1 MVYLI
6 WILAIISTTGLILTN
21 TTDST
26 ITSNNVLTLIGI
38 CTTLIVGIHF
48 VDVMQLRDIE
58 KRLNEL
64 NQKEQLIY
72 DLEKKMKITF
82 NATWGVTYMNY
93 QPYSSLYHFLRA
105 FHLALQY
112 QDCLRAKTCLNGINK
127 AIKRFESLIKEK
139 QSFDDITDKDKISET
154 LFEEM
159 KKEDL
164 YCVFKADI
172 NRVFTKI
179 NELKKDDIHK

>member
-1 MVYLI
+1 MI
-6 WILAIISTTGLILTN
+6 PTENIITGDNI
-21 TTDST
+21 
-26 ITSNNVLTLIGI
+26 LTLIGI

-48 VDVMQLRDIE
+48 VDIMRLKDIE
-58 KRLNEL
+58 KRINEL

-72 DLEKKMKITF
+72 DLEKKLKIAF
-82 NATWGVTYMNY
+82 NATWGVTYLKY

-112 QDCLRAKTCLNGINK
+112 QDCLRAKTCLNGLEMV
-127 AIKRFESLIKEK
+127 IKRFESLKDENKPYDSNTDREK
-139 QSFDDITDKDKISET
+139 ITET
-154 LFEEM
+154 LLEEI
-159 KKEDL
+159 KNEEL
-164 YCVFKADI
+164 YTVFKADI

>member
-6 WILAIISTTGLILTN
+6 WILAIVSTTGLILTN

-38 CTTLIVGIHF
+38 CTTLIVGVHF
-48 VDVMQLRDIE
+48 VDVMRLRDIE

-72 DLEKKMKITF
+72 DLEKKMTITF

-105 FHLALQY
+105 FHYALQY
-112 QDCLRAKTCLNGINK
+112 QDCLRAKTCLNGLDK
-127 AIKRFESLIKEK
+127 AIKRFESLIEEK
-139 QSFDDITDKDKISET
+139 QSFDDITDKDKISEA
-154 LFEEM
+154 LFEEI
-159 KKEDL
+159 KKEEL
-164 YCVFKADI
+164 YRVFKTDI
-172 NRVFTKI
+172 DKIVLKI
-179 NELKKDDIHK
+179 NQIKNDTVY